1 MLGTSGS
8 PPHLHLPGFCR
19 KGQQTWSTRCPC
31 GATDTPAWTI
41 HLLGIPLAQAW
52 AGHCSWLKGVIQNER
67 QALC

>member
-1 MLGTSGS
+1 MLGSLGS

-19 KGQQTWSTRCPC
+19 KGQQTPC
-31 GATDTPAWTI
+31 GATDTPARTI
-41 HLLGIPLAQAW
+41 HLLGIPLSHTW